1 MHAIHNEL
9 WEVCSKFKEIEVFI
23 VCNLGD
29 YVGSAEV
36 RLEITAVCCVIQLGL
51 ITFHT
56 EIRGNAVMG
65 Y

>member
-1 MHAIHNEL
+1 MQ
-9 WEVCSKFKEIEVFI
+9 
-23 VCNLGD
+23 D

-36 RLEITAVCCVIQLGL
+36 RLEITLVCCVIQLCL

-56 EIRGNAVMG
+56 EIRGNTLLRSVMG

>member
-1 MHAIHNEL
+1 M
-9 WEVCSKFKEIEVFI
+9 CSKFKAVFKEIEVFI
-23 VCNLGD
+23 VCNPGD

-36 RLEITAVCCVIQLGL
+36 RLEITAVCCVIQLCL

-56 EIRGNAVMG
+56 EIRGNALLRSVMG